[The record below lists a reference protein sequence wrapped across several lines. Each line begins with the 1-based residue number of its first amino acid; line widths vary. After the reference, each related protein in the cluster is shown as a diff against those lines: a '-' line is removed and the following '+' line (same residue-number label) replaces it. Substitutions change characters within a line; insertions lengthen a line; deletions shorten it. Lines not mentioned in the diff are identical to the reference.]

1 MNRGRPAGRM
11 TVRRKQALER
21 MTDAAASGER
31 LSLARL
37 AREIGVYDYKSAR
50 RIRDDLRAMNLCP
63 GVQALNL

>member
-21 MTDAAASGER
+21 MTDAAASGEQ

-37 AREIGVYDYKSAR
+37 AREIGVYDYREAR
-50 RIRDDLRAMNLCP
+50 RIVGDLRMLGA
-63 GVQALNL
+63 V